1 MERQSCGSSTQ
12 DINALPMA
20 ENLFCTMPPAR
31 DVEAHGGP
39 GNLSGHPRAG
49 SLLRHPKFD
58 LRAQLEPFARDL
70 GFGLFAFLAL
80 QGYGADPT
88 DYSLQCYVS
97 NYPEPWKARYEH
109 EGLHH
114 QDPIVAIGGLKREIF
129 AWYARDPDLCLTD
142 MHQRLVE
149 MMCAYRLFCGSLS
162 AILWDHR
169 PCSWTPRRGGDR
181 IARDRPL

>member
-1 MERQSCGSSTQ
+1 
-12 DINALPMA
+12 MA

-149 MMCAYRLFCGSLS
+149 TMCAYRLFCGITVPVHGPRGEAETGLPVIDPCREG
-162 AILWDHR
+162 AGRLVDILQTFR
-169 PCSWTPRRGGDR
+169 EQKV
-181 IARDRPL
+181 AAE